1 MKLGDEADI
10 EMQPDICEKEETKHV
25 RIDAHFDCRILIC
38 ADVAILRLYLMT

>member
-25 RIDAHFDCRILIC
+25 RIDVDLIRRILIC